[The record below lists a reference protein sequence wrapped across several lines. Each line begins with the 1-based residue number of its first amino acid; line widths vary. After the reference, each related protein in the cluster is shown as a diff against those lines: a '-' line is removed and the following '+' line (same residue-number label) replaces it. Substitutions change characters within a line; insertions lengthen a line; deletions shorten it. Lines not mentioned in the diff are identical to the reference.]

1 MSFVHLFDWS
11 LQYVCIQFERNRL
24 RRCRGRESG
33 LKNEIERENEG
44 EKAEYENFSRRS
56 HSLCRV
62 GRRDFF
68 VFSLSLSLSFKTKQ
82 KNIYYKPDETRFY
95 KIIGTEKESDCNGVT
110 DAVSADL

>member
-56 HSLCRV
+56 HI

-68 VFSLSLSLSFKTKQ
+68 VFSLFLSKQ
-82 KNIYYKPDETRFY
+82 NKKIYIINQTRLDFIRLLEQR
-95 KIIGTEKESDCNGVT
+95 KRVT
-110 DAVSADL
+110 ATV